1 MQLSST
7 PCSRRKAISQAENRK
22 ENGDI
27 LPPFRGCSNPENAA
41 GLSIFLGDNLR
52 CKLCA
57 PLRKE
62 MRYFKIF
69 YSIFT
74 CELKPYVKKGEIKG
88 IAVIVCF
95 YTDKLNGRTFAADF
109 GVKRRGKNRRKQT
122 VHSVFRGA
130 FHIR

>member
-1 MQLSST
+1 MKDAAFQYALFTQKSDKLRQKTGKKTGIFSLRSGGVPT
-7 PCSRRKAISQAENRK
+7 
-22 ENGDI
+22 
-27 LPPFRGCSNPENAA
+27 ENAA

-88 IAVIVCF
+88 IAVIG
-95 YTDKLNGRTFAADF
+95 LLLHRQAE
-109 GVKRRGKNRRKQT
+109 R
-122 VHSVFRGA
+122 
-130 FHIR
+130 